1 MIGKKK
7 RAQLKKKEQIKKPV
21 QKKSADEQQWH
32 SRRFTV
38 FPEDHE
44 PDTSIS
50 KGGAKQMHEA
60 QLRGEVVNPEEF
72 AGGRAT
78 WRIFRIM
85 AEFVDG
91 YDFLSKLSAD
101 ITVFGSA
108 RLKEGD
114 KYYEEARQLG
124 HMMAAAGFSVVT
136 GGGPGI
142 MEAANRGAHE
152 CGGESIGLNIQL
164 PFEQRINPYVHHG
177 MGFHFF
183 FTRKVMLTSPSQ
195 AFVGFPGGFG
205 TMDEIFEVI
214 TLIQTGKMQPVPVIL
229 VGRDFWGKLED
240 FIVEQMLEAQGTI
253 SAEDRNIYRIVD
265 SAEEAMQILAQEVI
279 ADGNEHTHIFEN
291 HTCRIELQSKK

>member
-1 MIGKKK
+1 MPKGPKKDK
-7 RAQLKKKEQIKKPV
+7 T
-21 QKKSADEQQWH
+21 KKSADDQQWH
-32 SRRFTV
+32 SRRFSGGVPNPKADEEGQT
-38 FPEDHE
+38 E
-44 PDTSIS
+44 PFLH
-50 KGGAKQMHEA
+50 KA
-60 QLRGEVVNPEEF
+60 QLRGEVVDPSEF
-72 AGGRAT
+72 VGGKAT

-101 ITVFGSA
+101 VTIFGSA

-114 KYYEEARQLG
+114 KYYDEARKLG
-124 HMMAAAGFSVVT
+124 HMLAGAGISTVT

-164 PFEQRINPYVHHG
+164 PFEQRINEYVQHG

-205 TMDEIFEVI
+205 TMDEVFEVM
-214 TLIQTGKMQPVPVIL
+214 TLIQTKKMQHVPVVL
-229 VGRDFWGKLED
+229 VGKEFWGKLEE
-240 FIVEQMLEAQGTI
+240 FIVEQMLEEQGTI
-253 SAEDRNIYRIVD
+253 SPEDQDIYHIVD
-265 SAEEAMQILAQEVI
+265 TAEEAMDILEKHVKP
-279 ADGNEHTHIFEN
+279 DDSDHEHGHDYST
-291 HTCRIELQSKK
+291 HTCKVDIPSKK

>member
-1 MIGKKK
+1 MPKGTKKDK
-7 RAQLKKKEQIKKPV
+7 T
-21 QKKSADEQQWH
+21 KKSADDQQWH
-32 SRRFTV
+32 SRRFSGGVPGGGEEGQT
-38 FPEDHE
+38 E
-44 PDTSIS
+44 P
-50 KGGAKQMHEA
+50 QMHKA
-60 QLRGEVVNPEEF
+60 QLRGEVVDPSEF
-72 AGGRAT
+72 VGGKAT

-114 KYYEEARQLG
+114 KYYDEARKLG
-124 HMMAAAGFSVVT
+124 GMMAGAGFSVVT

-142 MEAANRGAHE
+142 MEAANRGASE

-164 PFEQRINPYVHHG
+164 PFEQRINEYVRHG

-205 TMDEIFEVI
+205 TMDEVFEVL
-214 TLIQTGKMQPVPVIL
+214 TLIQTKKMQQVPVIL
-229 VGRDFWGKLED
+229 VGKDYWGKLEE
-240 FIVEQMLEAQGTI
+240 FIVEQMLEAQETI
-253 SAEDRNIYRIVD
+253 SPEDRDLYHIVD
-265 SAEEAMQILAQEVI
+265 TAEEAMDILKEMVLP
-279 ADGNEHTHIFEN
+279 DEN
-291 HTCRIELQSKK
+291 DNPHDYSTETCPVDTQ